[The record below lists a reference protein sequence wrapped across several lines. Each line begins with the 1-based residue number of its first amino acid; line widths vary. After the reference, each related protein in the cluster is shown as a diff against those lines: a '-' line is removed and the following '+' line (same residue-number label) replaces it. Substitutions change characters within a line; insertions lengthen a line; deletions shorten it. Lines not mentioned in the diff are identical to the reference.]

1 MLTKSKADM
10 AYWLGIDLG
19 TTNTV
24 ASVAADGSS
33 VQLLGLGA
41 RSQHTPSV
49 LLFAEDGRFI
59 AGDAALDRAASDPS
73 RLILDPRRQ
82 LGSDVPMII
91 GGRQITAEEATSAL
105 INFVAGRATAQ
116 QHEPPA
122 ETILSYPAHWDE
134 YKIECFDRA
143 IDAANLG
150 IVRRCTDAEAA
161 VATYAAR
168 ESLGNGQ
175 RVAVYDLGGGSCR
188 VSVLEK
194 TTEGTRDLGTSEG
207 ADHPSGA
214 DFDEAVFRLVLSNL
228 GDHGRDL
235 DQDEPDSGRR
245 LAEIR
250 RACTQAKE
258 ALSTAPEA
266 QVPVSLPG
274 YQTTIR
280 LSRQEFVSLVRPAL
294 RESVEMT
301 GRVLRSAGVQGSDLG
316 AIFLVGGCSRMPIV
330 AELLQREFEAPI
342 ALGTHPEYDVAI
354 GTLLVSHAG
363 ELGAAADSK
372 RDARAAPEQA
382 PSSEVAAMPPIA
394 AVSSATEVAQPV
406 EESPAAEEAPA
417 TEDQSAAEVPAVT
430 SEDDWPTEQLPAA
443 TATAPATAAAHSPVP
458 SPQAPDQ
465 PSEETMP
472 DHLIFDY
479 FTSTDSEADETIAGR
494 PAYSAPSAPL
504 PAWAQASAAVPS
516 PGSSAVGSS
525 AAPETL
531 HYGAQMASSSYPP
544 GQPPGS
550 PPQRPGS
557 APSPGQYPPG
567 QYPPGPRGPGS
578 PGPWSPGYSP
588 GSPSTQPY
596 GVRGPGGPGGYPPGP
611 GGEGSGPFGS
621 RGKLILIIA
630 GVVVLLGAAVAAG
643 VLISR
648 SGEPGSSAASP
659 SGFFPPAS
667 ATPGS
672 PTPSASPSPAPS
684 GSPSAPPSGT
694 PSAGTVQNLP
704 KSAALP
710 ESVIVVAFRE
720 SGETERPIYL
730 VDAEGKTDRVKLPA
744 YEGRHA
750 NPLLP
755 ASRDTIIYITNGVL
769 RVMAADGSGD
779 RKLFNQDPA
788 GCDHVDHASWSL
800 ADPSLIA
807 ISCRISTNRRSLM
820 VIGMNGK
827 LIRRLDAGP
836 DVIGDLS
843 LSPDGQTIAYW
854 GSENAELGGGSL
866 YTLPIIGTG
875 APKQLTD
882 SSSEIDSN
890 PAWSPDGTQIAFSR
904 RNSWDNNYDV
914 FVMNA
919 DGSGVRPIAETP
931 AVDFKPTWS
940 PDGTTM
946 LIVSNRKSAFG
957 GPRKAQDL
965 WVTRVRDGE
974 VLGSLGLRA
983 SEIARPFWALR

>member
-1 MLTKSKADM
+1 MT
-10 AYWLGIDLG
+10 YRLGIDLG

-24 ASVAADGSS
+24 ASVAADGAP
-33 VQLLGLGA
+33 VQLLGLGTG
-41 RSQHTPSV
+41 SQQTSSV
-49 LLFAEDGRFI
+49 LFLAEDGQFI
-59 AGDAALDRAASDPS
+59 AGDAALDRGASDPS
-73 RLILDPRRQ
+73 RLIFDPTRQ
-82 LGSDVPMII
+82 LGTDLPMII
-91 GGRQITAEEATSAL
+91 GGQQITAEQTTAEL
-105 INFVAGRATAQ
+105 INFVVSRATAQ
-116 QHEPPA
+116 QHEPPG
-122 ETILSYPAHWDE
+122 ETILSHPAHWDE

-143 IDAANLG
+143 IDAANLST
-150 IVRRCTDAEAA
+150 VRRCTEAEAA

-175 RVAVYDLGGGSCR
+175 QVAVYDLGGGSCK
-188 VSVLEK
+188 VTVLER
-194 TTEGTRDLGTSEG
+194 TTEGTQVLGTSEG

-214 DFDEAVFRLVLSNL
+214 DFDEAVLRLVLSNL
-228 GDHGRDL
+228 GGRGRDL
-235 DQDEPDSGRR
+235 DQDEPDSRRR
-245 LAEIR
+245 LAELK

-258 ALSTAPEA
+258 ALSTALEA

-274 YQTTIR
+274 YQTMIR
-280 LSRQEFVSLVRPAL
+280 LGRQEFVSLVRPAL
-294 RESVEMT
+294 RESAEMT
-301 GRVLRSAGVQGSDLG
+301 DRVLRSAGVQGSDLA
-316 AIFLVGGCSRMPIV
+316 AIILVGGCCRMPVV
-330 AELLQREFEAPI
+330 AELLHREFDTQL

-354 GTLLVSHAG
+354 GTLLLSSAG
-363 ELGAAADSK
+363 EL
-372 RDARAAPEQA
+372 RA
-382 PSSEVAAMPPIA
+382 SGKMPTIA
-394 AVSSATEVAQPV
+394 AVAAGAEVAEQV
-406 EESPAAEEAPA
+406 EESPTAEEAAA
-417 TEDQSAAEVPAVT
+417 TAEQPAV
-430 SEDDWPTEQLPAA
+430 EDAPAAGQMSPAETTA
-443 TATAPATAAAHSPVP
+443 TATAPAVAAAHSPVP
-458 SPQAPDQ
+458 GPQAPD
-465 PSEETMP
+465 PTTEETMP

-479 FTSTDSEADETIAGR
+479 FTSTDSEADETIPGQ
-494 PAYSAPSAPL
+494 PAYATPARPL
-504 PAWAQASAAVPS
+504 PLWAQAPATIPAAGS
-516 PGSSAVGSS
+516 PAVGSIP
-525 AAPETL
+525 APETRT
-531 HYGAQMASSSYPP
+531 YGAQMASSSYPP
-544 GQPPGS
+544 GQRPPGS
-550 PPQRPGS
+550 PPVRPGS

-588 GSPSTQPY
+588 GSPPTQPY
-596 GVRGPGGPGGYPPGP
+596 GARGPGGPGGYPPGP

-630 GVVVLLGAAVAAG
+630 GVVVLVGAAVAAG
-643 VLISR
+643 ILFFR
-648 SGEPGSSAASP
+648 SGEPGASTASP
-659 SGFFPPAS
+659 SVVFPPAS
-667 ATPGS
+667 PIPAS
-672 PTPSASPSPAPS
+672 PTPSASPSTAPS
-684 GSPSAPPSGT
+684 GSPSAAPSVT
-694 PSAGTVQNLP
+694 PTAGTANLP

-720 SGETERPIYL
+720 AGETERPIYL

-755 ASRDTIIYITNGVL
+755 RSRDTIIYITNGVL

-788 GCDHVDHASWSL
+788 GCEHVDHASWSL
-800 ADPSLIA
+800 ADASVIA

-904 RNSWDNNYDV
+904 RNSGDNNYDV

-946 LIVSNRKSAFG
+946 VIVSNRKSAFG
-957 GPRKAQDL
+957 GPRKSQDL